1 MPGCEALLA
10 RPIQFLRVG
19 RLGNV
24 MRSDE
29 ILHKHGKNICDMGHL
44 EHASRTNECMN
55 APQLSLRSS

>member
-29 ILHKHGKNICDMGHL
+29 ILHKHGKKKYIYIYGHIGIIYIYT
-44 EHASRTNECMN
+44 HAMYYTR
-55 APQLSLRSS
+55 